1 MARHQKNSVK
11 ITPTDEAII
20 ERQREIAKKLQL
32 RKVENML
39 NEVQCV
45 DMTYEQRIFLGVML
59 RNTIEAH
66 RAECPMNYCSTM
78 KALKDLLSTVDPD
91 FDKYGLEG

>member
-1 MARHQKNSVK
+1 MIHRKNSVK

-20 ERQREIAKKLQL
+20 ERQREIARKLQL
-32 RKVENML
+32 RKIENVL

-45 DMTYEQRIFLGVML
+45 DMTYEQRIFLGTMI
-59 RNTIEAH
+59 RNTIEEH
-66 RAECPMNYCSTM
+66 KTVCPMNYCSNM
-78 KALKDLLSTVDPD
+78 KALSELLAIIDPD